1 MNVNIDELKLKYPY
15 QELKYKDKT
24 VLFFNHNIHFK
35 GIEEDMVKKL
45 NHRGLFILNQDG
57 EVIWD
62 MDIAGIRPH
71 HTCEGIWS
79 SEDEN
84 GKLNFQ
90 SFLGMRFTIDLND
103 MSLSQIMTK

>member
-24 VLFFNHNIHFK
+24 VLFFNENIHFK
-35 GIEEDMVKKL
+35 GIEEDIVKKL

-71 HTCEGIWS
+71 HTCEQIMS
-79 SEDEN
+79 FDDEN
-84 GKLNFQ
+84 GKLNFW
-90 SFLGMRFTIDLND
+90 SFLCVRFTIDLND
-103 MSLSQIMTK
+103 MSLSQMVAR